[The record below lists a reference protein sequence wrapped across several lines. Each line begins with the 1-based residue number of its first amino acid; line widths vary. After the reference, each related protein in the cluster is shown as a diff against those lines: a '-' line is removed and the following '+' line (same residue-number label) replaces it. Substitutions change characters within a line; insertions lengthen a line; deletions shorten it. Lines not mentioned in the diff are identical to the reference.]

1 MTAIALKKEVKELLH
16 YENCQEMAVALYLE
30 KEIRKGNSPLEN
42 ALVESKKAV
51 TDCFTYLTQQAKKMA
66 HNQQSVMV
74 PDATVYQWVSE
85 YYLNGEWKKEK
96 KKEEKKTT
104 AQAIAKP
111 VTTSSDMLAHIQQK
125 QAEDTQR
132 NAERQKIIDD
142 LKMIIGLP
150 RCNYAENITTF
161 LRKEGKSV
169 NDYQDFIREIFLTG
183 KSPVE
188 IAKSSGMTDETK
200 ENVKEI
206 LGDKP
211 YVLSKKDRKEVMKHD
226 EITLF

>member
-1 MTAIALKKEVKELLH
+1 MTAKALKQEVKELLH

-30 KEIRKGNSPLEN
+30 KEIRNGNSPLEN
-42 ALVESKKAV
+42 ALLESKKAV
-51 TDCFTYLTQQAKKMA
+51 KDCFTYLTQQAKKVA
-66 HNQQSVMV
+66 RNQQSVMV

-96 KKEEKKTT
+96 KTT

-125 QAEDTQR
+125 QAEDAQK

-150 RCNYAENITTF
+150 RGTYAEKFATF
-161 LRKEGKSV
+161 LKKEGKSV
-169 NDYQDFIREIFLTG
+169 KNYEDFIKEVFITG

-188 IAKSSGMTDETK
+188 IASSSNMTDETK

>member
-30 KEIRKGNSPLEN
+30 KEIRNGNSPLEN

-51 TDCFTYLTQQAKKMA
+51 KDCFTYLTQQAKKMA
-66 HNQQSVMV
+66 RNQQSVMV
-74 PDATVYQWVSE
+74 QDATVYQWVSE
-85 YYLNGEWKKEK
+85 YYLNGEWKKTN
-96 KKEEKKTT
+96 KTT
-104 AQAIAKP
+104 AQNATKAIAKP

-125 QAEDTQR
+125 QAEDAQR

-150 RCNYAENITTF
+150 RCNYAETITTF
-161 LRKEGKSV
+161 LKKEGKSV

-183 KSPVE
+183 RSPVE
-188 IAKSSGMTDETK
+188 IAESCGMTNETK

>member
-30 KEIRKGNSPLEN
+30 KEIRNGNSPLEN

-51 TDCFTYLTQQAKKMA
+51 KDCFTYLTQQAKKVA
-66 HNQQSVMV
+66 RNQQSVMI
-74 PDATVYQWVSE
+74 PDSTVYQWVSE
-85 YYLNGEWKKEK
+85 YYLNGEWKKTN
-96 KKEEKKTT
+96 KTT
-104 AQAIAKP
+104 VQNATKAIAKP
-111 VTTSSDMLAHIQQK
+111 VTTTSDMLAHIQQK
-125 QAEDTQR
+125 QAEDAQR

-169 NDYQDFIREIFLTG
+169 NDYQDFIRELFLTG

>member
-30 KEIRKGNSPLEN
+30 KEIRNGNSPLEN
-42 ALVESKKAV
+42 ALLESKKAV
-51 TDCFTYLTQQAKKMA
+51 KDCFTYLTQQAKKVA
-66 HNQQSVMV
+66 HNQQSVMI
-74 PDATVYQWVSE
+74 PDSTVYQWVSE

-96 KKEEKKTT
+96 KKKTT
-104 AQAIAKP
+104 AQASVTKP
-111 VTTSSDMLAHIQQK
+111 VTTSSDMLAHLQQK
-125 QAEDTQR
+125 QAEDAQR

-142 LKMIIGLP
+142 LKMMIGLP

-169 NDYQDFIREIFLTG
+169 MDYQDFIREIFLTG
-183 KSPVE
+183 RSPVE
-188 IAKSSGMTDETK
+188 IASSSNMTDETK

-211 YVLSKKDRKEVMKHD
+211 YVLSKKDRKEVIKHD